1 MAIELPK
8 AKSVIANPSQDELK
22 RYVAKMPNAQLTEFG
37 NYNVKAR
44 VTARSAGSTFIVTDD
59 PSRTT
64 KQTIPRSE
72 YEAVARAQEEYIA
85 DKDMILVEGYI
96 GPENSPL
103 KRPARVYIERANAN
117 IPAMQQ
123 QLYYPKDAD
132 WREED
137 ALTVIYTPNCPAPG
151 NYPDD
156 RLVTIDLD
164 NWVTRVFNIDYFGES
179 KMGGLRMW
187 MEWVYQQGALAM
199 HAGAKVIPTAGGDK
213 VALIVGLSGTGK
225 TTTTFT
231 RQNNSLPVQ
240 DDIVALVAGGD
251 TYSTENGCFAKTYG
265 LDPKYEPT
273 IYGALTKSSAWLE
286 NVAVDGNGKVDF
298 FDDSYTANGRGT
310 FSLAEIPHFD
320 PRKLGKAHF
329 LLILN
334 RNESIIP
341 AVAKMASKEQAIAY
355 YMLGETKGTSAG
367 GKAEAGKFLRV
378 PGTNPFFMGHDYQQG
393 NRLGEMID
401 SMDYDFQVYVLNTGR
416 VGGGEDDER
425 SKKVKIPHTSAIVK
439 AIAEGTIEWEE
450 DPDFGYLVATSVPD
464 FDDPDLLQ
472 PRKLYEK
479 QGRADEYAELV
490 AKLKAERR
498 EYMKQHVGLIDGVVD
513 SFAHGSR
520 RSHRTK
526 SGLDVGCVGVVE
538 AVAGA
543 GPAAD
548 QALPCVQNRVLRPA
562 CRLLGSAAA
571 RSRTRVVTWVV
582 WWCQPRQERAST

>member
-1 MAIELPK
+1 VAIDLPK
-8 AKSVIANPSQDELK
+8 ARSVTANPDQDEL
-22 RYVAKMPNAQLTEFG
+22 RSYVAQMPNAVLTEFG

-64 KQTIPRSE
+64 KQTMPRAR
-72 YEAVARAQEEYIA
+72 YEEVARAQADYIA
-85 DKDMILVEGYI
+85 SADMILLEGYI

-103 KRPARVYIERANAN
+103 KRPARVFIERSNAN

-132 WREED
+132 WREEE
-137 ALTVIYTPNCPAPG
+137 ALTVVYTPNCPAPG
-151 NYPDD
+151 DFPDD

-199 HAGAKVIPTAGGDK
+199 HAGAKVIPTASGDK

-240 DDIVALVAGGD
+240 DDIVALVAGGAA
-251 TYSTENGCFAKTYG
+251 YSTENGCFAKTYG
-265 LDPKYEPT
+265 LDPQYEPT
-273 IYGALTKSSAWLE
+273 IYGALTKPSGWLE
-286 NVAVDGNGKVDF
+286 NVAVDENGKVDF

-310 FSLAEIPHFD
+310 FALAEIPHFD
-320 PRKLGKAHF
+320 PRKLGKADF

-378 PGTNPFFMGHDYQQG
+378 PGTNPFFMRPDYEQG

-401 SMDYDFQVYVLNTGR
+401 SMPYDFQVYVLSTGR
-416 VGGGEDDER
+416 VGGGEDVAGSR
-425 SKKVKIPHTSAIVK
+425 KVKIPHTSAIVK
-439 AIAEGTIEWEE
+439 AIAEGTIEWET
-450 DPDFGYLVATSVPD
+450 DPDFGYLVASSVPE
-464 FDDPDLLQ
+464 FDDPQLLR
-472 PRKLYEK
+472 PRELYAA
-479 QGRADEYAELV
+479 QGRLAEFEELV
-490 AKLKAERR
+490 ARLKAERR
-498 EYMKQHVGLIDGVVD
+498 EYMKQHAGLIDGVVE
-513 SFAHGSR
+513 S
-520 RSHRTK
+520 
-526 SGLDVGCVGVVE
+526 
-538 AVAGA
+538 
-543 GPAAD
+543 
-548 QALPCVQNRVLRPA
+548 
-562 CRLLGSAAA
+562 LG
-571 RSRTRVVTWVV
+571 
-582 WWCQPRQERAST
+582 